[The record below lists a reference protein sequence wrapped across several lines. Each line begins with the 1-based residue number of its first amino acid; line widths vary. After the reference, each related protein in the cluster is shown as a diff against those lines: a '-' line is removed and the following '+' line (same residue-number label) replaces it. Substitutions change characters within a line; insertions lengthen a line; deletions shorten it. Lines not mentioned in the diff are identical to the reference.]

1 MRAEK
6 TGVLNDFITAVGQNV
21 PSLSQSMQSLQ
32 EGEMRL
38 SQDELQAVFQ
48 TVIKGQYLKPQKEN
62 NQEFLDAYHNYQL
75 DAYHGY
81 HKVRITQASLSFYA
95 ALALL
100 VIGTFIVFVGIIL
113 LFTSNIQAGSV
124 SLVSGTVSDIIS
136 ILVLKFYG
144 DSNNRLDQTAKGVD
158 AQVAKEMAMLTTI
171 TVATDLLGRGE
182 KEVAE
187 ELVRKIQASFLSVS
201 TDR

>member
-1 MRAEK
+1 MRAEQ
-6 TGVLNDFITAVGQNV
+6 TGVLNDFISTVGQHV
-21 PSLSQSMQSLQ
+21 PALSQSLQNLQ
-32 EGEMRL
+32 EGEKRL
-38 SQDELQAVFQ
+38 SQEELLTVLQ
-48 TVIKGQYLKPQKEN
+48 TMITGQRLKLPKEP
-62 NQEFLDAYHNYQL
+62 NQEFLDTYHNYQL

-100 VIGTFIVFVGIIL
+100 VIGTGIVFGGMIL
-113 LFTSNIQAGSV
+113 LFTGNIQAGSV

-158 AQVAKEMAMLTTI
+158 AQVAKETAVLTI
-171 TVATDLLGRGE
+171 ANIVPDLLSRGE

-187 ELVRKIQASFLSVS
+187 EIVKQIQASFFPPSLEG
-201 TDR
+201 